1 MLLDWRG
8 SDIMSEPVPVYAEGT
23 IANELMANELMPD
36 ELMADELMPD
46 GHMANGSIADGACTD
61 RDAVS
66 LARTTAAKRGESS
79 RFAL

>member
-8 SDIMSEPVPVYAEGT
+8 SDIMSEPVAAYAEGT
-23 IANELMANELMPD
+23 IANELMANEP
-36 ELMADELMPD
+36 MPD
-46 GHMANGSIADGACTD
+46 GPMANGSIADGACTD

>member
-23 IANELMANELMPD
+23 IANELMANELMANEP
-36 ELMADELMPD
+36 
-46 GHMANGSIADGACTD
+46 MANGSIADGACTD

>member
-36 ELMADELMPD
+36 EPMPD
-46 GHMANGSIADGACTD
+46 GPMANGSIADGACTD